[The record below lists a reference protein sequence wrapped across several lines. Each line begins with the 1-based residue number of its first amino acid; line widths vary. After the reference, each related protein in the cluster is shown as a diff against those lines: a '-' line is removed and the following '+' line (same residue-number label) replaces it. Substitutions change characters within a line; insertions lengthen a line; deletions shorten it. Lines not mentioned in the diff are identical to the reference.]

1 MALAHEQINGDQYL
15 TFVLAGE
22 EYAVD
27 ILRVQEI
34 RGWSP
39 VTRIPNTPA
48 YMKGV
53 LNLRGAIIPVVDLRE
68 RFGLP
73 NRAYDATTV
82 VVVLWVNGA
91 DHQRCMGVVVDAVA
105 DTCHISSEQ
114 IRPAPLM
121 DGGIPQEYLDGLAT
135 QEDKMIIMLDI
146 DGLMNTG
153 DLVGETDEPAP

>member
-1 MALAHEQINGDQYL
+1 MLLGQEQIHGDQYL

-39 VTRIPNTPA
+39 VTRIPNTPD

-73 NRAYDATTV
+73 QKAYDATTV
-82 VVVLWVNGA
+82 VVVLWVNA
-91 DHQRCMGVVVDAVA
+91 DDHQRCMGVVVDAVA
-105 DTCHISSEQ
+105 DTCHISVDQ

-121 DGGIPQEYLDGLAT
+121 DGGIPQEYLSGLAT
-135 QEDKMIIMLDI
+135 QEEKMIIMLDI
-146 DGLMNTG
+146 DGLMNAG
-153 DLVGETDEPAP
+153 DLIGVDE